1 MSKDGLDEAFHSA
14 DPDVRRRA
22 VQGMSLRPRGTPL
35 ALIVDALSD
44 SDWRV
49 RREAI
54 SLAAQSAEKDALID
68 SLLARLVDTDN
79 TGLRNAAIEVLGMVA
94 QGRAQKFADALAGA
108 GEGAQKFVVEA
119 MGKTRDPRMIDHLEP
134 LVLGPDGNVAAAAVE
149 ALVCIGGSRAEGLL
163 KARLSTPHLFLRIS
177 ILEGLTRLGT
187 RLTWTELAPAVDDA
201 IVRRISAELLGRT
214 GEPQALELLLDLATD
229 PSPQTSSAA
238 LRAIAVLALET
249 QADRKELI
257 DRLSASNAS
266 FRRALHEALLHGDT
280 PTRQGAAY
288 LAVLCRDASSL
299 EAVLQAVADDVVSP
313 ETVVALRA
321 SGSGLIDPL
330 LMQRG
335 AEPRVWAI
343 ALELAAEL
351 SYRHLDEVPT
361 ATRDRIRSLIE
372 RDLTDATD
380 AVRAAAAESL
390 LWWGDPRDCRALV
403 QCLASPS
410 HQVRAAATRALEGL
424 AKRVPDAV
432 EEALQEADLDGPGG
446 ADIAHILARLDSPR
460 AEELLKRGLH
470 SAEPRTRRAA
480 LQALA
485 IANASASDMAQLI
498 GYAVADEDIDVQIAA
513 VRTLGQMSTREA
525 DGPLRTALD
534 SPFASTRAEAALA
547 LGRRDANGAIPHI
560 RALLED
566 REPVVVSAALDA
578 LAWLRDSE
586 VATAVE
592 RALSH
597 ADEEIFQAGLRAA
610 RTLPVHDAERLVGRG
625 LVHSAWNV
633 RMLATKLLLDLDT
646 EHTRQLLRQALT
658 DETDSMVR
666 HAIESG
672 LRLGA

>member
-1 MSKDGLDEAFHSA
+1 MSEDGLDEAFHSA

-35 ALIVDALSD
+35 TLIVDALAD

-54 SLAAQSAEKDALID
+54 SLAAQSNEKDALID
-68 SLLARLVDTDN
+68 SLLARLVETDN

-94 QGRAQKFADALAGA
+94 QGQAHKFADALAATGG
-108 GEGAQKFVVEA
+108 GEEKFLVEA

-134 LVLGPDGNVAAAAVE
+134 LVRGSDGNVAAAAVE
-149 ALVCIGGSRAEGLL
+149 ALVCIGGGRAEALL
-163 KARLSTPHLFLRIS
+163 KERLSTPHLFLRIS

-214 GEPQALELLLDLATD
+214 GEPEALEFLLDLATD

-238 LRAIAVLALET
+238 IRAIALLASET
-249 QADRKELI
+249 QADRQELI
-257 DRLSASNAS
+257 DRLSASS
-266 FRRALHEALLHGDT
+266 ELFRRALHEALLHGDT
-280 PTRQGAAY
+280 PTRQGAAH
-288 LAVLCRDASSL
+288 LAVLCRDESSL

-321 SGSGLIDPL
+321 SGSALIDSL

-351 SYRHLDEVPT
+351 SYRHLDEVPV

-372 RDLTDATD
+372 RDLADATD

-403 QCLASPS
+403 QCLSSPA
-410 HQVRAAATRALEGL
+410 HQVRAAATSALEGL
-424 AKRVPDAV
+424 AERVPDAV
-432 EEALQEADLDGPGG
+432 EEALGEADLDGPGG
-446 ADIAHILARLDSPR
+446 ADIAHVLSRLASPR

-470 SAEPRTRRAA
+470 SSEPRTRRAA
-480 LQALA
+480 VQALA
-485 IANASASDMAQLI
+485 IANTSDMAQLI

-513 VRTLGQMSTREA
+513 VQTLGQMSTTEA
-525 DGPLRTALD
+525 NGPLRTALD
-534 SPFASTRAEAALA
+534 SPFAPTRAEAALA
-547 LGRRDANGAIPHI
+547 LGRREANGAIPRI

-578 LAWLRDSE
+578 LAWLGDSE

-597 ADEEIFQAGLRAA
+597 ADDEIFQAGLRAA
-610 RTLPVHDAERLVGRG
+610 RTLPVHHAERLVSRG
-625 LVHSAWNV
+625 LVHPAWNV
-633 RMLATKLLLDLDT
+633 RMLAIKLLLDLDT
-646 EHTRQLLRQALT
+646 EHTRALLRRALT